1 MDAGRPPQDAGS
13 GPKDAGHDPGDA
25 ASGPA
30 DAASGPGDAS
40 PGDASP
46 GDASAASDAGSVL
59 PDAGK
64 PFDAGEPPDA
74 GAPSDAGSAPR
85 DAGAAVDAGPPTLLL
100 DEPRQVIDGFGGANA
115 WTGLPADA
123 AAKQKVM
130 DLLFSTSKGAGL
142 SIIRNRIPFRERT
155 DLDDKFLTKDASGNY
170 VSSTN
175 PDGSK
180 TFSLDWNN
188 WDLAGT
194 RALYR
199 AIEAC
204 GADCQVSTFFS
215 TPWTPPNNRLSNWK
229 SGVPDPVNAPEIGGY
244 LDPAHYRDYADVLA
258 DYALGFASAMGNS
271 LTAVSIQNEPNW
283 SPQYESCSWTAA
295 QFAAFVPI
303 LRQEFAAKGVPASV
317 LVMAPEDMNF
327 KDDLLDST
335 AISKVDIVGVHQ
347 YDWKDKPNYAAQ
359 ALPRTKAAGKRLWMT
374 EWSTDQNGN
383 NDPSMGDGL
392 VVANVIHNDLT
403 LAEANAFLY
412 WWLWSNNSSQNN
424 GSLLNVNG
432 GAVADSKR
440 LYAIGQYSR
449 FVRPG
454 WVRIATALPSSQ
466 DVLVTAFKDP
476 AGQKVAVVAINKGT
490 ADANLRLVLPAPAR
504 FTSLSTYRTSA
515 GESLADL
522 GSTTVSSSAFQAVL
536 KAQSVT
542 TFHARV
548 EP

>member
-1 MDAGRPPQDAGS
+1 MQPMCRGPSAPCPRSRSSDFDGKSRSKSVPAASSGVTCSAQPWPSPGGRPRAPTGEGEH
-13 GPKDAGHDPGDA
+13 GPPSVHELPHR
-25 ASGPA
+25 
-30 DAASGPGDAS
+30 
-40 PGDASP
+40 
-46 GDASAASDAGSVL
+46 SDAGSVL

-74 GAPSDAGSAPR
+74 GAPFDAGSAPR

-115 WTGLPADA
+115 WAGLPADA

-199 AIEAC
+199 ALESC

-229 SGVPDPVNAPEIGGY
+229 SGVPDPVNAPEIGGH

-258 DYALGFASAMGNS
+258 DYALGFSSAMGNS

-327 KDDLLDST
+327 KDAEHGRDT
-335 AISKVDIVGVHQ
+335 ANALPSR
-347 YDWKDKPNYAAQ
+347 NRAQ
-359 ALPRTKAAGKRLWMT
+359 ALSAGARPR
-374 EWSTDQNGN
+374 
-383 NDPSMGDGL
+383 
-392 VVANVIHNDLT
+392 
-403 LAEANAFLY
+403 
-412 WWLWSNNSSQNN
+412 
-424 GSLLNVNG
+424 GS
-432 GAVADSKR
+432 
-440 LYAIGQYSR
+440 
-449 FVRPG
+449 
-454 WVRIATALPSSQ
+454 
-466 DVLVTAFKDP
+466 
-476 AGQKVAVVAINKGT
+476 AGQ
-490 ADANLRLVLPAPAR
+490 RLQAR
-504 FTSLSTYRTSA
+504 RDVPCRTSRRPKQRA
-515 GESLADL
+515 EPLMGRPTRRCSRSRCSSPTGRGTRR
-522 GSTTVSSSAFQAVL
+522 GSSRTRRRRRRSRSSWSPCRRGRRRRRRC
-536 KAQSVT
+536 T
-542 TFHARV
+542 GRARR
-548 EP
+548 PSRSP